1 MGSEDLFH
9 KRKAKTDADLKR
21 RKAFR
26 ASKQRYLII
35 CEGAK
40 TEFNYFRDLR
50 ADLGIDAKQVQIPK
64 NHGNTPERILDH
76 ALALYDEDA
85 LSGDAFDKV
94 YCVFDRDTHSTFDVT
109 IQRIKDLKSVRKS
122 KPFEAITST
131 PCFEF
136 WLLLHFGYTDAAFHQ
151 AGKKSVGD
159 NAVAALKKKSGFAA
173 YDKGTQGIYAQLKP
187 KLPDAIKHAQKLRE
201 ESIKNRTM
209 NPATNVDILVL
220 DIQAL
225 ASSDK

>member
-9 KRKAKTDADLKR
+9 KRRAKTDADLKR

-26 ASKQRYLII
+26 ARKQRYLII
-35 CEGAK
+35 CEGSK

-50 ADLGIDAKQVQIPK
+50 TDLGIDAKQVQIPK
-64 NHGNTPERILDH
+64 NSGNTPDRILDH

-94 YCVFDRDTHSTFDVT
+94 YCVFDRDTHSTFDESV
-109 IQRIKDLKSVRKS
+109 QRIKDLKSSRRS

-136 WLLLHFGYTDAAFHQ
+136 WLLLHFGYTDAAFHP

-159 NAVAALKKKSGFAA
+159 NAVAALKKKPGFTA
-173 YDKGTQGIYAQLKP
+173 YDKGTLGIYTQLKT
-187 KLPDAIKHAQKLRE
+187 KLPDAMKHAQKLRE
-201 ESIKNRTM
+201 ESMKNRTI
-209 NPATNVDILVL
+209 NPATSVDILVL

-225 ASSDK
+225 ASSK

>member
-26 ASKQRYLII
+26 ARKQRYLII
-35 CEGAK
+35 CEGSK

-50 ADLGIDAKQVQIPK
+50 TDLGIDPKQVHIPK
-64 NHGNTPERILDH
+64 NNGNTPDRIVDH
-76 ALALYDEDA
+76 ALELYNEDA
-85 LSGDAFDKV
+85 LSGDAYDKV
-94 YCVFDRDTHSTFDVT
+94 YCVFDRDTHSTFDESV
-109 IQRIKDLKSVRKS
+109 QRIGHLRSGRKA

-136 WLLLHFGYTDAAFHQ
+136 WLLLHFGYTNAAFHR

-159 NAVAALKKKSGFAA
+159 QAVAALKKKPEFAA
-173 YDKGTQGIYAQLKP
+173 YNKGTLGIYTQLKP

-201 ESIKNRTM
+201 ESRKNCSI
-209 NPATNVDILVL
+209 NPATDVDILVL
-220 DIQAL
+220 GIQTL
-225 ASSDK
+225 AIS

>member
-26 ASKQRYLII
+26 ACKLRYLIV

-40 TEFNYFRDLR
+40 TEYNYLRDLR
-50 ADLGIDAKQVQIPK
+50 ADLGIDPKQVHIPK
-64 NHGNTPERILDH
+64 NDGNTPDRILDH
-76 ALALYDEDA
+76 ALTLYDQDA
-85 LSGDAFDKV
+85 LSGDAYDKV
-94 YCVFDRDTHSTFDVT
+94 YCVFDRDTHSTFDEAV
-109 IQRIKDLKSVRKS
+109 QRIKDLKSARKS
-122 KPFEAITST
+122 KPFEAITSM

-159 NAVAALKKKSGFAA
+159 QAVAALKKKPGFTA
-173 YDKGTQGIYAQLKP
+173 YDKGTQGIYRQLKA
-187 KLPDAIKHAQKLRE
+187 KLPEAIKHAQKLRE
-201 ESIKNRTM
+201 ESIKNRTI
-209 NPATNVDILVL
+209 NPATNVDIMVL

-225 ASSDK
+225 APNHK

>member
-1 MGSEDLFH
+1 MGSEDNFH
-9 KRKAKTDADLKR
+9 KRKARSTSDLKR
-21 RKAFR
+21 VKAFR
-26 ASKQRYLII
+26 KQNKRILII
-35 CEGAK
+35 CEGSK

-50 ADLGIDAKQVQIPK
+50 TDLGIDPKQVNIPK
-64 NHGNTPERILDH
+64 NDGNTPDRILDH

-85 LSGDAFDKV
+85 LSGDAYDKV
-94 YCVFDRDTHSTFDVT
+94 YCVFDRDTHSTFDESV
-109 IQRIKDLKSVRKS
+109 QRIESLKSGRKP

-159 NAVAALKKKSGFAA
+159 NAVAALKKKPGFAA
-173 YDKGTQGIYAQLKP
+173 YDKGTQGIYKQLKP

-209 NPATNVDILVL
+209 NPATNVNILVL

-225 ASSDK
+225 SSSNK

>member
-26 ASKQRYLII
+26 ARKQRYLIV
-35 CEGAK
+35 CEGSK

-50 ADLGIDAKQVQIPK
+50 TDLGIDAKQVQIPQ
-64 NHGNTPERILDH
+64 NSGNTPDRILDH

-85 LSGDAFDKV
+85 LSGDAYDKV

-109 IQRIKDLKSVRKS
+109 VQRIKDLKSVRRS

-136 WLLLHFGYTDAAFHQ
+136 WLLLHFGYTDAAFHP
-151 AGKKSVGD
+151 AGKRSVGD

-173 YDKGTQGIYAQLKP
+173 YDKGKQGIYAQLKP

-225 ASSDK
+225 ASNDK